1 MTIAL
6 SSANIPHLSEAA
18 RLAACAHRMLVASLL
33 SLEAAAV
40 EIAPEAEAELA
51 ELLDDADAFASE
63 LLRAAGGAAIDE
75 VVRAGNEA
83 LDPPELPYGDAA
95 YVEMWDRVAARLARR
110 QQLPARRRQRGRSRG
125 DRRASGGCT

>member
-1 MTIAL
+1 
-6 SSANIPHLSEAA
+6 
-18 RLAACAHRMLVASLL
+18 MLVASLL

-83 LDPPELPYGDAA
+83 LDPPELPDGDAA
-95 YVEMWDRVAARLARR
+95 YVEMWDRVAADWRDDNSFQPVADNEANLAAIAARLGVA
-110 QQLPARRRQRGRSRG
+110 L
-125 DRRASGGCT
+125 